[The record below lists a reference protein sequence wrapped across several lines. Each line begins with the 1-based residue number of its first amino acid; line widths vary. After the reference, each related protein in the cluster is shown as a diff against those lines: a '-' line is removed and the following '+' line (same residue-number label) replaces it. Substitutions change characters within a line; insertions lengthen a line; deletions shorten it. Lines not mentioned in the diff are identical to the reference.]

1 MEDEIKELSKYRLE
15 KAKLDLDSAKINF
28 NNKLFSQSINRS
40 YYAIFHAVRSLLA
53 FDRFDSQKHTG
64 IISYF
69 NLHYIKEG
77 KIDKKYSKIL
87 MSAEKIRINTDYLD
101 FYVVSKD
108 EAKVQIDNAE
118 IFINEIESYINNIL
132 YK

>member
-1 MEDEIKELSKYRLE
+1 
-15 KAKLDLDSAKINF
+15 
-28 NNKLFSQSINRS
+28 
-40 YYAIFHAVRSLLA
+40 LLA

-77 KIDKKYSKIL
+77 KIDKKFSKIL
-87 MSAEKIRINTDYLD
+87 MSAEKIRINTDYMD

-108 EAKVQIDNAE
+108 EAKTQIDNAE
-118 IFINEIESYINNIL
+118 VFINEIESYIKKIL
-132 YK
+132 TK